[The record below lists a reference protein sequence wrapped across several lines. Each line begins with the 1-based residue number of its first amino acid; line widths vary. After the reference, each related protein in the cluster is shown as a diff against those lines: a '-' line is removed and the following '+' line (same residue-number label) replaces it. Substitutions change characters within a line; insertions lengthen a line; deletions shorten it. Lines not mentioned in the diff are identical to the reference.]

1 MIFSRW
7 LLACGAFAGI
17 ALLAARA
24 DAAITCSVSVTP
36 VSVVYDDTSPVQ
48 NVTTGSYTVTC
59 NRAGGDPN
67 TYDWQLGVN
76 DGVNFS
82 VTNRVRRVGAQ
93 YYSYETYRTYPA
105 AWGDADATVRFTGT
119 LNFGGALTA
128 STSGPFD
135 IVMPGSQP
143 SRPAGTYT
151 DTLTATL
158 RDGAGVQVN
167 TTAFGI
173 TVLTT
178 NTCQLS
184 VPPGNVNFVYTS
196 FQAGAANASTSF
208 GVRCTTGVPYAL
220 ALDAPGGTLVGLTY
234 TLSIAPSTAGN
245 GTGATQTFNIN
256 GTIAGGQGGACVAG
270 VCNGTQTRTLTLSW

>member
-1 MIFSRW
+1 MSGRPR
-7 LLACGAFAGI
+7 LAAFCAMVTLSAFAP
-17 ALLAARA
+17 AAT
-24 DAAITCSVSVTP
+24 AAITCSVSVTP
-36 VSVVYDDTSPVQ
+36 VSVVYDDTSAVQ
-48 NVTTGSYTVTC
+48 NVTSGSYTVTC
-59 NRAGGDPN
+59 NRAGGDPA

-76 DGVNFS
+76 DGVNFN
-82 VTNRVRRVGAQ
+82 VTNRVRRSGTQ

-119 LNFGGALTA
+119 INFGGALTA
-128 STSGPFD
+128 SMSGPFD

-151 DTLTATL
+151 DTLTARL
-158 RDGAGVQVN
+158 RDGSGVQIA
-167 TTAFGI
+167 TTTFGI

-196 FQAGAANASTSF
+196 FQAGPANASTSF
-208 GVRCTTGVPYAL
+208 GVRCTTGIPYTL
-220 ALDAPGGTLVGLTY
+220 ALDAPGGTLLGLTY

-245 GTGATQTFNIN
+245 GTGATQTYSIN

-270 VCNGTQTRTLTLSW
+270 VCNGSQTRTLTLSW